1 MQAAGTTSLC
11 SSMGHAVTC
20 SFGVSS
26 SPCVG
31 DSPPGDKEVA
41 FCPGMGKDGCCAT
54 LFCCP
59 QSCLEQAHGA
69 GLYARR
75 FPPGMGALS
84 LCTPLL
90 LPHLPGGGGP
100 AVENQAAVA
109 LPSPPSPQLS
119 SGAAA
124 PGTSQ
129 PALRSGGGEGGF
141 PYGAP
146 AREQHR
152 WGLQTPQSS
161 PQRWP
166 LLALPLCPQASSAL
180 ADSASCYGNG

>member
-1 MQAAGTTSLC
+1 ML
-11 SSMGHAVTC
+11 
-20 SFGVSS
+20 
-26 SPCVG
+26 SPAPSE
-31 DSPPGDKEVA
+31 SPLLPVWE
-41 FCPGMGKDGCCAT
+41 
-54 LFCCP
+54 
-59 QSCLEQAHGA
+59 
-69 GLYARR
+69 
-75 FPPGMGALS
+75 
-84 LCTPLL
+84 TPLL
-90 LPHLPGGGGP
+90 GTKKWHSARGWARMGAVQPYSAALSPAWNKPMELVYMPGGSLP
-100 AVENQAAVA
+100 AWVPSPSA
-109 LPSPPSPQLS
+109 LPSSFPTSLGVGAQQWRTRLLLRSRRPPSPQLS